1 MKPFPLRQTANLLL
15 LAAFCWL
22 EFGGGG
28 LVFAPGPIAVLV
40 VEETSERDKLT
51 PAQREVV
58 SSVAFRDYLKT
69 HCSKDAAGNP
79 DFRFV
84 DKDDD
89 MTQADPK
96 FQAMFKEPRQ
106 SVPWIYIAS
115 GSSGFSGP
123 VNDTTIATVKKW
135 GGP

>member
-1 MKPFPLRQTANLLL
+1 MKPFPVKQVVNLALIAA
-15 LAAFCWL
+15 LAWL
-22 EFGGGG
+22 WFGGGA
-28 LVFAPGPIAVLV
+28 LPFSSGPIAVLV
-40 VEETSERDKLT
+40 VEETGERDKLT
-51 PAQREVV
+51 PAQREIV
-58 SSVAFRDYLKT
+58 SSVAVRDYLKT

-89 MTQADPK
+89 MSQADAK
-96 FQAMFKEPRQ
+96 FQAMFKSPRQ
-106 SVPWIYIAS
+106 SLPWIYIAL

-123 VNDTTIATVKKW
+123 VDDATLATIKKW